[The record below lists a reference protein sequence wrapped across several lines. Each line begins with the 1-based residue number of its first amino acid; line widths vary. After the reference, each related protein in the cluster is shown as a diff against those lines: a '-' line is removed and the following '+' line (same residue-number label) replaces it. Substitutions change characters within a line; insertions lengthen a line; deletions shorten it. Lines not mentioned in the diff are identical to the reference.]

1 MMFNRVYKS
10 TSNINY
16 KIFYTHKMLSCVDLL
31 HMAVNQIY
39 ILKSYQVIQNLEDF
53 KHKSYLKT
61 DSLNFNFFQ
70 FFSYFY
76 RIY

>member
-31 HMAVNQIY
+31 HMAANQIY

-70 FFSYFY
+70 LFSYFY
-76 RIY
+76 RTY